1 MNDELLTET
10 HESFIEIFK
19 KNMIDKVK
27 ILNNPNTQVFIYLSI
42 YLLNQIRLILKGGT
56 TWDDLALV
64 ETTPRIIHK
73 FELFFTD
80 SNNPFL
86 SEFVSNFEFYGYL
99 VLIPTYLF
107 SNNSFVVSSLSY
119 VFNNLL
125 SINLINTK
133 DLEYILRHIF
143 LNFYLVFSLFFIYKL
158 YSKMSDKQR
167 GLKFIILLSFMP
179 IVSGH
184 SLFNLKDIPFMIQ
197 NLFVALF
204 FIKYLLKFEESNFY
218 DQFNLGLFFGFLF
231 LVRFNGIA
239 FLFIYYLFSFLYLDK
254 NYITIKRNI
263 INWIKITLT
272 SLIVLFIG
280 TPSSWQKPKL
290 WIEKTIETQF
300 TLYWDSYVLTNGKFI
315 FALDVDPFYLLTWF
329 YFKLPI
335 IFHIS
340 LIISLF
346 LIMKNLILKNT
357 NFEVFFIFSLYFIF
371 FIFSSFMILRPVAYD
386 GVRQYLFIIPFF
398 VFIVVECLNSI
409 NLSKYKSLSTFLV
422 IILYLSLT
430 QAGLG
435 PYKYVYFNEFT
446 NIESITL
453 DCDDV
458 GGCGDWQTDYW
469 GYSGKELINNI
480 NNDFEG
486 SLYICSPSHVFS
498 TYLNNDKVKII
509 SNDGSER
516 IDILNNHDG
525 EFYLAYLH
533 RPMLLNDT
541 CGFKKSS
548 IDVVC
553 EDFVV
558 QKTKLRSEII
568 NLSYIDKCIKN

>member
-1 MNDELLTET
+1 
-10 HESFIEIFK
+10 
-19 KNMIDKVK
+19 MIDKVK
-27 ILNNPNTQVFIYLSI
+27 TLNNANTQVFIYLSI

-119 VFNNLL
+119 VFKNLL

-167 GLKFIILLSFMP
+167 SLQFIILLSFMP

-263 INWIKITLT
+263 VNWIKITLT
-272 SLIVLFIG
+272 SLIVLFVG

-290 WIEKTIETQF
+290 WIEKAIETQF

-340 LIISLF
+340 LIISSF
-346 LIMKNLILKNT
+346 S
-357 NFEVFFIFSLYFIF
+357 FYRFIFYF
-371 FIFSSFMILRPVAYD
+371 M
-386 GVRQYLFIIPFF
+386 
-398 VFIVVECLNSI
+398 N
-409 NLSKYKSLSTFLV
+409 
-422 IILYLSLT
+422 
-430 QAGLG
+430 
-435 PYKYVYFNEFT
+435 
-446 NIESITL
+446 
-453 DCDDV
+453 
-458 GGCGDWQTDYW
+458 
-469 GYSGKELINNI
+469 
-480 NNDFEG
+480 
-486 SLYICSPSHVFS
+486 
-498 TYLNNDKVKII
+498 
-509 SNDGSER
+509 
-516 IDILNNHDG
+516 
-525 EFYLAYLH
+525 
-533 RPMLLNDT
+533 M
-541 CGFKKSS
+541 
-548 IDVVC
+548 
-553 EDFVV
+553 
-558 QKTKLRSEII
+558 
-568 NLSYIDKCIKN
+568 